1 MTVARKREGE
11 AMTSDG
17 EWAVI
22 LGVTG
27 GTGGAVARALA
38 RSPGLNVFGMHR
50 GHYPEQ
56 AEAVARDVQGAGRR
70 CHLVQSGAATPE
82 EVRRGTEELATVA
95 GPRSVRVLVHAIAN
109 ASYGHFFAPGRKRF
123 EPAHFRKTFEAMS
136 DSFVYW
142 TQALLDRDL
151 LADGARLI
159 AFSNPMVDS
168 VVTGWGLVSAAKAAL
183 EQYVRHLGH
192 EIGPMG
198 YRVMMLKFGLVDTVA
213 VQRAFEPGEW
223 ARVRREIAAGTP
235 ARRLSTVEEVARVVS
250 FLAGPEG
257 EWFHAATIDLTGGQ
271 TGALLDGIF
280 NPRRLDEPG

>member
-1 MTVARKREGE
+1 MGP
-11 AMTSDG
+11 DG
-17 EWAVI
+17 EWAVV

-50 GHYPEQ
+50 GHYPDR
-56 AEAVARDVQGAGRR
+56 AEDVARQVREAGRR
-70 CHLVQSGAATPE
+70 CHLLQAGAASPD
-82 EVRRGTEELATVA
+82 EVRRGTEELASVA
-95 GPRSVRVLVHAIAN
+95 GPRSVRVLVHAIAS

-123 EPAHFRKTFEAMS
+123 EPAHFQKTFEAMS
-136 DSFVYW
+136 DSFVFW

-168 VVTGWGLVSAAKAAL
+168 VVIGWGMVAAAKAAL

-192 EIGPMG
+192 EIGPLG
-198 YRVMMLKFGLVDTVA
+198 YRVMMVKFGLVDTVA
-213 VQRAFEPGEW
+213 VRRAFKPGEW
-223 ARVRREIAAGTP
+223 ARVQREIAAGTP

-250 FLAGPEG
+250 FLAGPGG
-257 EWFHAATIDLTGGQ
+257 EWFHAATVDLTGGQ

-280 NPRRLDEPG
+280 NPRLLAEPGG

>member
-1 MTVARKREGE
+1 
-11 AMTSDG
+11 MTSDG
-17 EWAVI
+17 EWGVV

-50 GHYPEQ
+50 GHYPDQ
-56 AEAVARDVQGAGRR
+56 AEDVAREVREAGRC
-70 CHLVQSGAATPE
+70 CHLLQSGAASPE
-82 EVRRGTEELATVA
+82 EVRRGIEELATVA
-95 GPRSVRVLVHAIAN
+95 RPRSVRVLVHAIAN

-123 EPAHFRKTFEAMS
+123 EPPHFHKTFEAMS

-142 TQALLDRDL
+142 TQALLDRNI

-168 VVTGWGLVSAAKAAL
+168 VVIGWGMVAAAKAAL

-192 EIGPMG
+192 EIGPLG
-198 YRVMMLKFGLVDTVA
+198 YRVTMLKFGLVDTIA
-213 VQRAFEPGEW
+213 VRRAFEPDEW
-223 ARVRREIAAGTP
+223 ARVRRDIAAGTP

-271 TGALLDGIF
+271 TGALLDRIF
-280 NPRRLDEPG
+280 NPRRPEESG

>member
-1 MTVARKREGE
+1 MGAN
-11 AMTSDG
+11 G

-38 RSPGLNVFGMHR
+38 YSPGLHVFGMHR

-56 AEAVARDVQGAGRR
+56 AREVARAVEEAGRLCR
-70 CHLVQSGAATPE
+70 LRQADAADRE
-82 EVRRGTEELATVA
+82 AIGEAADEIRSLA
-95 GPRSVRVLVHAIAN
+95 GPRSVRVFAHALAN
-109 ASYGHFFAPGRKRF
+109 ASYGHFVIEGRKRL
-123 EPAHFRKTFEAMS
+123 EPEHFRKTHEAMS
-136 DSFVYW
+136 DSFVFW

-168 VVTGWGLVSAAKAAL
+168 VVIGWGLVSAAKAAL
-183 EQYVRHLGH
+183 EQYVRHLAH
-192 EIGPMG
+192 EMGPQG

-213 VQRAFEPGEW
+213 VRRAFTPDDW
-223 ARVRREIAAGTP
+223 TRVRNEIAAGTP

-250 FLAGPEG
+250 ALAGPEG
-257 EWFHAATIDLTGGQ
+257 DWFHAATIDLTGGQ
-271 TGALLDGIF
+271 TGALLDRVF
-280 NPRRLDEPG
+280 NRRQDGG